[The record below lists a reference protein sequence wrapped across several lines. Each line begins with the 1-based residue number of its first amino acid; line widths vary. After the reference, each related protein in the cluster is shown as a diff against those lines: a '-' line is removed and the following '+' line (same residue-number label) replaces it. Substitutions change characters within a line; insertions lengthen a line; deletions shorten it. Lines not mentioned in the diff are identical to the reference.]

1 MRCTNRKLR
10 FRLDPLTKND
20 WGDNGPTWSHVLLG
34 GRVAMHRDMLQSS
47 RASREPSSGQRSSG
61 EEVND
66 ADANA
71 DAVVVVVVVVA
82 VVNDRAMSSV
92 GVMSL

>member
-1 MRCTNRKLR
+1 M
-10 FRLDPLTKND
+10 
-20 WGDNGPTWSHVLLG
+20 
-34 GRVAMHRDMLQSS
+34 
-47 RASREPSSGQRSSG
+47 SSG